1 MLFNTT
7 RVNSQEFI
15 EYLNT
20 GYINNDDFKTVRNVY
35 SVIFFTSM
43 AFMVVSL
50 VLFYKLRDSYII
62 RQRNFTLT
70 FIGGICTFIDLFT
83 SILPQLVYIHCLS
96 LVSTSNML
104 NTLVNLIF
112 LSRSLRVIL
121 FYHLNYFKDF
131 II

>member
-50 VLFYKLRDSYII
+50 VL
-62 RQRNFTLT
+62 
-70 FIGGICTFIDLFT
+70 
-83 SILPQLVYIHCLS
+83 
-96 LVSTSNML
+96 
-104 NTLVNLIF
+104 
-112 LSRSLRVIL
+112 
-121 FYHLNYFKDF
+121 
-131 II
+131 